1 MSIVDAMFR
10 SARNDVDSPYRLW
23 SCVYY
28 SADDYPE
35 DEKLQCLY
43 NYLRQIFLA
52 GHENRIDDL
61 KKQGAETYVFMDDDT
76 DDAAKLDALDSIEY
90 TINEL
95 FFNA

>member
-35 DEKLQCLY
+35 DVKLQCLY
-43 NYLRQIFLA
+43 NYLQQIFLA
-52 GHENRIDDL
+52 GHENRFDDL
-61 KKQGAETYVFMDDDT
+61 KKQGAEEYVFMNDDT
-76 DDAAKLDALDSIEY
+76 DDATILDALDSIESS
-90 TINEL
+90 INEHL
-95 FFNA
+95 SNN